1 MTSTVAV
8 QDLKIGMFIRL
19 ELGWMSHP
27 FPLSSF
33 RIASTDQIATI
44 RGLGLERVIWLP
56 EKSDVAEN
64 VPAQP
69 APAPLSAAQAEAE
82 RAAADR
88 RALLKVQR
96 EAMRRCEAQF
106 DEAAQ
111 AMRQVNLL
119 LVPDPKTAANQ
130 AQALARAMLDKM
142 MVEGELCIRLLSSQS
157 GDRLT
162 AHALNVTVVSMLMGR
177 SLGMSE
183 GDLLDVGTGALLHD
197 VGKIDLPARVHHPE
211 DGFSSAEL
219 KAYRDHVSLGITRG
233 RQMNLSAGALQVLAQ
248 HHELADGT
256 GFPQR
261 LALEK
266 MTPAARLVALV
277 NRYDNLCNPG
287 PRGAA
292 MTPHEAVSVLFAQSR
307 SKFDMPVLSGFIR
320 MMGVY
325 PAGSVVQLT
334 DDRYAMVT
342 QVNSSRPLKP
352 RVLVHDPKVPRDEA
366 LLLDLER
373 QTDLGIRRSVQPSKL
388 PPAAATY
395 LALKPRVTYY
405 FDAIGTTADT
415 VEAELAEPV

>member
-1 MTSTVAV
+1 MPSTVAV
-8 QDLKIGMFIRL
+8 KDLKIGMFIRL

-33 RIASTDQIATI
+33 RIASAEQIATI

-56 EKSDVAEN
+56 EKSDVAEE
-64 VPAQP
+64 VAPGP
-69 APAPLSAAQAEAE
+69 APSPVSEAHALAE
-82 RAAADR
+82 RAAAER
-88 RALLKVQR
+88 RAQLQAQR
-96 EAMRRCEAQF
+96 DAMRHCEAQF
-106 DEAAQ
+106 DEAAH
-111 AMRQVNLL
+111 AMRQVNQL
-119 LVPDPKTAANQ
+119 LVPEPQAAARQ
-130 AQALARAMLDKM
+130 AQGLARAMLDKM
-142 MVEGELCIRLLSSQS
+142 LVDGELCIRLLSSQS

-177 SLGMSE
+177 SLGMGE
-183 GDLLDVGTGALLHD
+183 TELLDVGTGALLHD
-197 VGKIDLPARVHHPE
+197 VGKLDLPTRVHHPE

-219 KAYRDHVSLGITRG
+219 KAYRDHVALGLARA
-233 RQMNLSAGALQVLAQ
+233 RQMDLSPGALQVLAQ

-261 LALEK
+261 LPLEK
-266 MTPAARLVALV
+266 MSPASRLVALV

-287 PRGAA
+287 PRGVAL
-292 MTPHEAVSVLFAQSR
+292 TPHEAVSVLFAQSR

-334 DDRYAMVT
+334 DDRYAMVM

-373 QTDLGIRRSVQPSKL
+373 LSDLGIRRSVQPAKL
-388 PPAAATY
+388 PPAAASY
-395 LALKPRVTYY
+395 LSPRPRVTYY
-405 FDAIGTTADT
+405 FDAVGTS
-415 VEAELAEPV
+415 EAPTELALAEPA